1 MNDSQKQQAKA
12 RVKEALKETQV
23 QAEEAAVQLGGLLR
37 IGANKLR
44 QAAGMA
50 REAIQRDIDSRH

>member
-1 MNDSQKQQAKA
+1 MNDYQKQQAKA

>member
-1 MNDSQKQQAKA
+1 MNDYQKQQAKA

-50 REAIQRDIDSRH
+50 REAIQRDIDSRP